1 MKWTSYSKK
10 LKDLASDMKDT
21 KLAQIIKALKEYDGE
36 EVRIMEVCGTH
47 TAAISENGIPS
58 MLSPKIKLISGPG
71 CPVCVTVTA
80 VIDKLVELSMQDN
93 TCVLTFG
100 DLIRV
105 KGTSKSLADA
115 KADGANVKMV
125 YSPMET
131 IELAKQ
137 NPDCT
142 FVFAAIGFETTT
154 PVYAMVLEE
163 AIKADLHNLK
173 LLTSL
178 KTMPQVIR
186 WVTNNGGG
194 VDGFI
199 APGHVAAV
207 TGSDIFKEL
216 SDELDIPFVVSG
228 FEGEQ
233 LILTIYALVSMKGK
247 KGLRNLYKSVV
258 TKDGNT
264 KAKELIDKYFEVSD
278 SSWRG
283 MGKIEGSGMVLREQY
298 RSFDAGSIGLDEDHM
313 PKGCCCAS
321 VLVGKVKPTDCPL
334 FGKTCTPD
342 NAHGACMVST
352 EGSCYNY
359 FVSGRR

>member
-1 MKWTSYSKK
+1 MGNN
-10 LKDLASDMKDT
+10 DLT
-21 KLAQIIKALKEYDGE
+21 KIIKALQEYDGE

-80 VIDKLVELSMQDN
+80 VIDRLVDLSKEKN

-105 KGTSKSLADA
+105 KGTDKSLADA
-115 KADGANVKMV
+115 KAEGANVKMV

-131 IELAKQ
+131 IKLAKE
-137 NPDCT
+137 NPNCT

-163 AIKADLHNLK
+163 AIKANITNLK

-178 KTMPQVIR
+178 KTMPEVIR
-186 WVTNNGGG
+186 WVVNSGAG

-207 TGSDIFKEL
+207 TGNDIFKDLSEEL
-216 SDELDIPFVVSG
+216 GIPFVVSG

-233 LILTIYALVSMKGK
+233 LLMTIYALVSMKGK
-247 KGLRNLYKSVV
+247 SGVRNMYKSVV
-258 TKDGNT
+258 TSEGNL
-264 KAKELIDKYFEVSD
+264 KAKKLVEKYFEPSD
-278 SSWRG
+278 ASWRG
-283 MGKIEGSGMVLREQY
+283 MGKIKNSGMILKEDY
-298 RSFDAGSIGLDEDHM
+298 HKYDAGSIGLDEDHM
-313 PKGCCCAS
+313 PKGCSCAS
-321 VLVGKVKPTDCPL
+321 VLVGKVKPYECPL
-334 FGKTCTPD
+334 FGKSCTPD

>member
-1 MKWTSYSKK
+1 MAADNFLQTVIEE
-10 LKDLASDMKDT
+10 L
-21 KLAQIIKALKEYDGE
+21 ENYDGD

-80 VIDKLVELSMQDN
+80 VIDRLVELSLTEN

-105 KGTSKSLADA
+105 KGSKMSLADA
-115 KADGANVKMV
+115 KAEGAKVRML
-125 YSPMET
+125 YSPMES
-131 IELAKQ
+131 IALAKE
-137 NPDCT
+137 NPGT
-142 FVFAAIGFETTT
+142 NYVFAAIGFETTT
-154 PVYAMVLEE
+154 PVYAMVLE
-163 AIKADLHNLK
+163 KAMAENITNLK

-178 KTMPQVIR
+178 KTMPEVIR
-186 WVTNNGGG
+186 WVVNNAGGI
-194 VDGFI
+194 DGFI

-207 TGSDIFKEL
+207 TGEGVFRDLAKEL
-216 SDELDIPFVVSG
+216 GIPFVVSG

-233 LILTIYALVSMKGK
+233 LLLTIYALVKMKGK
-247 KGLRNLYKSVV
+247 GGFKNLYKQVV
-258 TKDGNT
+258 TPNGNE
-264 KAKELIDKYFEVSD
+264 KAKECVDKYFECAD

-283 MGKIEGSGMVLREQY
+283 MGKIKGSGMVLREEFRTY
-298 RSFDAGSIGLDEDHM
+298 DAGSIGLDEDHM
-313 PKGCCCAS
+313 PPGCSCEK
-321 VLVGKVKPTDCPL
+321 VLVGKISPAHCPL
-334 FGKTCTPD
+334 FGKSCTPD

-359 FVSGRR
+359 YISGRK

>member
-1 MKWTSYSKK
+1 MNYSER
-10 LKDLASDMKDT
+10 LKGSASDMTDT
-21 KLAQIIKALKEYDGE
+21 KLSQIIKALKEYDGE
-36 EVRIMEVCGTH
+36 EVRLMEVCGTH

-80 VIDKLVELSMQDN
+80 VIDRLIELSMQEN

-105 KGTSKSLADA
+105 KGTYKSLADA
-115 KADGANVKMV
+115 RADGASVKMV

-131 IELAKQ
+131 IKLAMQ
-137 NPDCT
+137 NPECT

-163 AIKADLHNLK
+163 AIKADIHNLK

-186 WVTNNGGG
+186 WVAGNGGG

-207 TGSDIFKEL
+207 TGSNIFKEL
-216 SDELDIPFVVSG
+216 SKELNIPFVVSG
-228 FEGEQ
+228 FEAEQ

-247 KGLRNLYKSVV
+247 EGIRNLYKSVV
-258 TKDGNT
+258 TEEGNT
-264 KAKELIDKYFEVSD
+264 KAKELVDKYFEVAD

-283 MGKIEGSGMVLREQY
+283 MGKIKGSGMVLRKQY
-298 RSFDAGSIGLDEDHM
+298 QDYDAGSIGLDEDHM
-313 PKGCCCAS
+313 PKGCSCAS
-321 VLVGKVKPTDCPL
+321 VLVGKVRPNDCPL
-334 FGKTCTPD
+334 FGKSCTPD

-359 FVSGRR
+359 YVSGRR